1 MLKRREFLKAMA
13 TYGVGIAAS
22 GTGLTWLESCGG
34 SSSGSS
40 TDFNGQTLTVVTQ
53 TGPPIASAVQKSIEP
68 FKKATGA
75 NVKLVTI
82 PFGQLFPKLM
92 SEFVTGGSN
101 YDVVLGSSNWLGDFN
116 PYIVDLTDRIKGD
129 SSLNWNDVL
138 YKGAGQWAGR
148 QVAMPVDGDNQLAYY
163 RRDILQDKGLS
174 DAYQKQFGKPLAP
187 PDTWDDFMNIARF
200 FGDGSHGI
208 HGVVEAYRHG
218 GQAFWFYMSH
228 CVAYCSIPGQQGGLF
243 FDPDNLKPLINDPGH
258 VRGMQNYAEAIKYG
272 PPGMINFD
280 SNEVRQRFANGE
292 AVLAVDWDDTPI
304 IGELQAS
311 SKAKGQIGTQL
322 LPGATQVWDYK
333 KQQWVAQS
341 SPNRPAWLAFGGWCG
356 VVPKKAHNQDLAY
369 KYLSFLAS
377 PSFSMQMVTL
387 NNSGMNP
394 YRKSHFANV
403 QAWQQA
409 GYPQPDLDA
418 YLKAMEQ
425 SDEDSHAVRDL
436 RLPGSATFQ
445 DDAEVAAQQVVSGQA
460 SAQDAL
466 NQLAQKWDRT
476 NQQKG
481 KEKQRKAYRASLN
494 LAVTGG

>member
-1 MLKRREFLKAMA
+1 
-13 TYGVGIAAS
+13 
-22 GTGLTWLESCGG
+22 
-34 SSSGSS
+34 
-40 TDFNGQTLTVVTQ
+40 
-53 TGPPIASAVQKSIEP
+53 
-68 FKKATGA
+68 
-75 NVKLVTI
+75 
-82 PFGQLFPKLM
+82 
-92 SEFVTGGSN
+92 
-101 YDVVLGSSNWLGDFN
+101 
-116 PYIVDLTDRIKGD
+116 
-129 SSLNWNDVL
+129 
-138 YKGAGQWAGR
+138 
-148 QVAMPVDGDNQLAYY
+148 
-163 RRDILQDKGLS
+163 
-174 DAYQKQFGKPLAP
+174 
-187 PDTWDDFMNIARF
+187 
-200 FGDGSHGI
+200 
-208 HGVVEAYRHG
+208 
-218 GQAFWFYMSH
+218 FYMSH

-243 FDPDNLKPLINDPGH
+243 FDPDTLKPLINDPGH

-322 LPGATQVWDYK
+322 LPGATQVWDFK

-481 KEKQRKAYRASLN
+481 KDKQRKAYRASLN